1 MDKEE
6 KSFSTK
12 LLAKSGLVSFWTFLS
27 RILGLVRDMVLTGLF
42 GAGASLDAFV
52 VITKIPNVFRRIFAE
67 GAFNQA
73 FVPVLSEYKIN
84 KTENEVKALINKTF
98 GLLSS
103 SILILTTLVLL
114 FTPLFVY
121 LFAPGFAN
129 DPIKSE
135 LAVDILR
142 ITFPYLFFVSL
153 VALSGSILNTYDK
166 FSIPALTP
174 LFYNLVIISLAL
186 WIAPYQELPIYTI
199 AWGVFVAGFIQ
210 VLIQVYPLMKMDL
223 LPVFKI
229 DLNDPGVR
237 KVIYLMVPG
246 IIAGGVYQLNM
257 LVDTILAS
265 FLPTGSP
272 TWLYVSDRL
281 TQLPL
286 GIFAIAIATVILPR
300 LSRLHQSDSEEDFS
314 KT

>member
-1 MDKEE
+1 MKQKRIKLTESLDKEE

-73 FVPVLSEYKIN
+73 FIPVLSEYKIN

-135 LAVDILR
+135 
-142 ITFPYLFFVSL
+142 
-153 VALSGSILNTYDK
+153 
-166 FSIPALTP
+166 
-174 LFYNLVIISLAL
+174 
-186 WIAPYQELPIYTI
+186 
-199 AWGVFVAGFIQ
+199 
-210 VLIQVYPLMKMDL
+210 
-223 LPVFKI
+223 
-229 DLNDPGVR
+229 
-237 KVIYLMVPG
+237 
-246 IIAGGVYQLNM
+246 
-257 LVDTILAS
+257 
-265 FLPTGSP
+265 
-272 TWLYVSDRL
+272 
-281 TQLPL
+281 
-286 GIFAIAIATVILPR
+286 
-300 LSRLHQSDSEEDFS
+300 
-314 KT
+314 

>member
-1 MDKEE
+1 MC
-6 KSFSTK
+6 
-12 LLAKSGLVSFWTFLS
+12 
-27 RILGLVRDMVLTGLF
+27 IRD
-42 GAGASLDAFV
+42 
-52 VITKIPNVFRRIFAE
+52 R
-67 GAFNQA
+67 
-73 FVPVLSEYKIN
+73 
-84 KTENEVKALINKTF
+84 
-98 GLLSS
+98 
-103 SILILTTLVLL
+103 
-114 FTPLFVY
+114 
-121 LFAPGFAN
+121 
-129 DPIKSE
+129 
-135 LAVDILR
+135 
-142 ITFPYLFFVSL
+142 
-153 VALSGSILNTYDK
+153 
-166 FSIPALTP
+166 
-174 LFYNLVIISLAL
+174 
-186 WIAPYQELPIYTI
+186 
-199 AWGVFVAGFIQ
+199 GVFVAGFIQ

-314 KT
+314 KTLDWSLRLILIIGMPSLLGLYLLAEPNLMQLPGFSLQQG

>member
-153 VALSGSILNTYDK
+153 VALSGSILNTYD
-166 FSIPALTP
+166 L
-174 LFYNLVIISLAL
+174 SL
-186 WIAPYQELPIYTI
+186 IHI
-199 AWGVFVAGFIQ
+199 
-210 VLIQVYPLMKMDL
+210 
-223 LPVFKI
+223 
-229 DLNDPGVR
+229 
-237 KVIYLMVPG
+237 
-246 IIAGGVYQLNM
+246 
-257 LVDTILAS
+257 
-265 FLPTGSP
+265 
-272 TWLYVSDRL
+272 
-281 TQLPL
+281 
-286 GIFAIAIATVILPR
+286 
-300 LSRLHQSDSEEDFS
+300 
-314 KT
+314 